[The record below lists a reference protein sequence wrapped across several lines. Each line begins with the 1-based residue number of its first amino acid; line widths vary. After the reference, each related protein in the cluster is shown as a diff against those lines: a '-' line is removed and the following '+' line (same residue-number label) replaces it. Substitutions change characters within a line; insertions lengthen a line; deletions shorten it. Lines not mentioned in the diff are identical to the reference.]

1 MTNDFIVLKGDCGNS
16 SIMDVLSSSCTLRIS
31 AAYREHSHGIDHY
44 RIRSKGIS
52 FSDAFIGI
60 LVWCELRCVSW
71 HHQMENKGYST
82 TTWQNELTSRLV
94 ASHYETE
101 RKKAFHRYL
110 LFWQLSSMH
119 NFPWTDNKENDA
131 FLNDEERRI
140 MTEWID
146 NETLS
151 LSHSSWVCCSFNF
164 F

>member
-16 SIMDVLSSSCTLRIS
+16 SIMDVLSSSCIS
-31 AAYREHSHGIDHY
+31 RLTATYREQSHGKTTTESDLRKHSSVMPLSACWIRANY
-44 RIRSKGIS
+44 NASRI
-52 FSDAFIGI
+52 
-60 LVWCELRCVSW
+60 V
-71 HHQMENKGYST
+71 MENKGYST
-82 TTWQNELTSRLV
+82 TTFQSELTSRLV

-140 MTEWID
+140 MTE
-146 NETLS
+146 
-151 LSHSSWVCCSFNF
+151 
-164 F
+164 